1 MGSYWLDAQRP
12 ELPDF
17 RLPGPADVAI
27 VGGGI
32 TGCACALALA
42 EGGLRVVLHEAR
54 ELAGGASGRNGGFAL
69 RGGAMAYDSAR
80 EWLGLAPARHFWE
93 WTERQ
98 LDRLAELS
106 GDALRRT
113 GSLRVAADD
122 EERTELRTEFDA
134 LRADG
139 FAAHWL
145 EGEELEPPVLG
156 RFTAA
161 ILHPDDGTVHPA
173 RATWQL
179 ALRAAEAGVELREHS
194 RVDDPAALDAEQVV
208 VATDGYPSGLLGR
221 LEGSIIPTR
230 GQMLATERIPERL
243 FDRPHYGRHGYD
255 YWHQAPDGRI
265 LAGGFRDADLAS
277 EFTAE
282 EATTPTIQAA
292 LEAFLAELL
301 GRAPRITHRWAG
313 IFGLVPDLLPVV
325 GRVPGSDRTWVAG
338 GYSGH
343 GNVLGFACG
352 ELVAASILG
361 RETPLLELF
370 DPRRLDH
377 VVGVER

>member
-1 MGSYWLDAQRP
+1 MGSYWLEAERP
-12 ELPDF
+12 ALAEV
-17 RLPGPADVAI
+17 RLQGPADVAV

-80 EWLGLAPARHFWE
+80 EWLGPAPARHFWE
-93 WTERQ
+93 WTERA
-98 LDRLAELS
+98 LDRLAELC
-106 GDALRRT
+106 GDEVRRT
-113 GSLRVAADD
+113 GSLRLAADGD
-122 EERTELRTEFDA
+122 ELAELQGEFRA

-139 FAAHWL
+139 FGVEWL
-145 EGEELEPPVLG
+145 DGDQLDPRVAKGFP
-156 RFTAA
+156 AA
-161 ILHPDDGTVHPA
+161 ILHPDDGTIHPA
-173 RATWQL
+173 RATWQV
-179 ALRAAEAGVELREHS
+179 ARRAAEAGVEIRERS
-194 RVDDPAALDAEQVV
+194 RVEDAASLDAAHVV

-230 GQMLATERIPERL
+230 GQMLATEPIAERL

-255 YWHQAPDGRI
+255 YWHQTPDGSI

-282 EATTPTIQAA
+282 EATTPTIQSA
-292 LEAFLAELL
+292 LEAFLAEML
-301 GRAPRITHRWAG
+301 GRPPLITHRWAG

-325 GRVPGSDRTWVAG
+325 GRLPGSDRIWIAG

-352 ELVAASILG
+352 RLVAAAILG
-361 RETPLLELF
+361 EETPFLELF
-370 DPRRLDH
+370 DPRRLDA
-377 VVGVER
+377 VG